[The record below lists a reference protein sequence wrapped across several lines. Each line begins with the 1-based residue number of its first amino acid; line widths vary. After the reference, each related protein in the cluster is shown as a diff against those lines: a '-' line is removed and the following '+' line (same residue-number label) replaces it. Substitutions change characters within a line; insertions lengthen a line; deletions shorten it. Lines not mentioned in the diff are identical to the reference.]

1 MNSDERLSELLS
13 GPDVW
18 AEAPDGLDELLE
30 RVAGSNVRRP
40 QRRVA
45 MLAAAAVVTALVFI
59 GVSQISPQDPV
70 DFVLTGTERAPHA
83 HADVRIVE
91 TPAGL
96 VLRLDVVGLE
106 PAPPG
111 TYYQGWVVAGDEA
124 VSVGSF
130 HMRGGD
136 GRVSLWSGVDPDTY
150 RVLLVTLQSE
160 EEGPQLSSEV
170 VLRGES

>member
-1 MNSDERLSELLS
+1 MVCERTTLTDSDERLSELLS
-13 GPDVW
+13 APNVW
-18 AEAPDGLDELLE
+18 AETPDALDELLD
-30 RVAGSNVRRP
+30 RAVGSNARRP
-40 QRRVA
+40 LRRMA
-45 MLAAAAVVTALVFI
+45 ILAAAAVVATLVFI
-59 GVSQISPQDPV
+59 GVSQIRSPDPV
-70 DFVLTGTERAPHA
+70 DFVLSGTERAPQA

-96 VLRLDVVGLE
+96 D

-111 TYYQGWVVAGDEA
+111 MYYQGWVVAGDEA

-150 RVLLVTLQSE
+150 RVLLVTLQSV
-160 EEGPQLSSEV
+160 EEGPQLSSEI
-170 VLRGES
+170 VLRGEG